1 MNVKYHKPVEDMT
14 FNDIFEGI
22 KNVKLVGY
30 QNKYKERFRIKY
42 HREIIKI
49 FKTKIFDKVDV
60 LILKKED
67 LAKEKEVIEKFF
79 NMK

>member
-14 FNDIFEGI
+14 FDDIFKGI

-60 LILKKED
+60 LILKKRRFS
-67 LAKEKEVIEKFF
+67 KRKRSY
-79 NMK
+79 